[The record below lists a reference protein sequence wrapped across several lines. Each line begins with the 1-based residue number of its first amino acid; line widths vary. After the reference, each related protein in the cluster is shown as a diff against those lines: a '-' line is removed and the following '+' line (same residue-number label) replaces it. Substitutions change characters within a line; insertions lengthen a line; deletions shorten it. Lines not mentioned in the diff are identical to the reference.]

1 MTGQAGK
8 SGSGVWRVLENAGIL
23 TFASLLAM
31 SLLMERYSVALVWL
45 GALLVFF
52 AQAWEARLRSPAGVR
67 PLFTPLG
74 DFLDWLRRIG
84 VGLSVIGVVT
94 FAI

>member
-23 TFASLLAM
+23 AFASLLAM
-31 SLLMERYSVALVWL
+31 SVLLQRYAVALVWL

-52 AQAWEARLRSPAGVR
+52 AQAWEARLLSPAGVR
-67 PLFTPLG
+67 PFLTPLG
-74 DFLDWLRRIG
+74 NFLDRLRRIG
-84 VGLSVIGVVT
+84 VGVSLLGVAT
-94 FAI
+94 LAL